1 MNLTSNGAEFG
12 PTHPATIFQITVS
25 VGLPLLTE
33 LRLLKFGVPVAQEHV
48 CAAAD
53 LAYRVM
59 PELIAEEL

>member
-12 PTHPATIFQITVS
+12 PTLPATIFQITVS

-33 LRLLKFGVPVAQEHV
+33 LRLLKFGVLVAQEHV
-48 CAAAD
+48 CAAVVVAF
-53 LAYRVM
+53 LEM